1 MGARRSDTTSRP
13 LCGSRDALPEWRRR
27 FRRVAVALGSL
38 RSVREFAMG
47 GPIRP
52 SQAFR
57 WLGEL
62 NDWEHHAHPPRLVL
76 CDGGFGLLNPCR
88 LRRRRGNCGT
98 HRRPRGADCTLPSSN
113 SKPAAPVHSDARAL
127 QSHAEPN
134 VRHTGLGLLAQR
146 THAISRSNSAGT
158 PRSANTRCS
167 HRGTPIGAASRPCR
181 IFDLGARHMITTS
194 SGAAGQ
200 NSRFPCYCLH
210 RPIDRRRMDTS
221 AMPASTKALPRMPTS
236 PSE

>member
-76 CDGGFGLLNPCR
+76 RDGGFGLLNPCR

-98 HRRPRGADCTLPSSN
+98 HRRPRCADCTLPSAN
-113 SKPAAPVHSDARAL
+113 SKPAAPVHSDARPFNL
-127 QSHAEPN
+127 TQSRPFNILGWDSWGAHP
-134 VRHTGLGLLAQR
+134 RHQ
-146 THAISRSNSAGT
+146 SPNSAGT

-167 HRGTPIGAASRPCR
+167 HRRTPIGAASMPWR
-181 IFDLGARHMITTS
+181 IFNLGARHTSTTS
-194 SGAAGQ
+194 LEAAGQ
-200 NSRFPCYCLH
+200 NSRSSC
-210 RPIDRRRMDTS
+210 
-221 AMPASTKALPRMPTS
+221 
-236 PSE
+236 